1 MESGAKRAE
10 GERWRFSARERSD
23 KAPVAQLVEQLPFKE
38 KVRGSNPLGGTKT
51 WDKVIKQK
59 FIMVLPIIGYF
70 LIGFLEWV
78 LAAQRTLAISQKRAI
93 LASAFVVLENL
104 LWGLVIYSF
113 LTEFSN
119 ILAILSYSFGGAL
132 GTFFNLKIN
141 GKILS

>member
-1 MESGAKRAE
+1 
-10 GERWRFSARERSD
+10 
-23 KAPVAQLVEQLPFKE
+23 
-38 KVRGSNPLGGTKT
+38 
-51 WDKVIKQK
+51 
-59 FIMVLPIIGYF
+59 MVLPIIGYF

-132 GTFFNLKIN
+132 RNIFQFKNQWQNFILKLLAANSIGQTLN
-141 GKILS
+141 

>member
-1 MESGAKRAE
+1 
-10 GERWRFSARERSD
+10 
-23 KAPVAQLVEQLPFKE
+23 
-38 KVRGSNPLGGTKT
+38 
-51 WDKVIKQK
+51 
-59 FIMVLPIIGYF
+59 
-70 LIGFLEWV
+70 
-78 LAAQRTLAISQKRAI
+78 

>member
-1 MESGAKRAE
+1 
-10 GERWRFSARERSD
+10 
-23 KAPVAQLVEQLPFKE
+23 LVEQLPFKE
-38 KVRGSNPLGGTKT
+38 KVRGSNPLGGTKI
-51 WDKVIKQK
+51 WDKVKKQK

-78 LAAQRTLAISQKRAI
+78 LAAQRTLAISQKRAL

-119 ILAILSYSFGGAL
+119 IFAILSYSFGGAF